1 MKLILTAAVENLG
14 AAGEVVE
21 VKNGYGRNYLLPRG
35 LAIPATAGA
44 EKNIEGIR
52 RAQQQREIR
61 DLDHAVEVR
70 DALDKLPLE
79 DVVIKVKT
87 SSKGKLFGSV
97 TAEDVAE
104 AVAKAG
110 GPKLDKRIINLP
122 KALVKKT
129 GNYQAEVELHSDVVG
144 KINFSVVS
152 AS

>member
-70 DALDKLPLE
+70 EALDKLSLN
-79 DVVIKVKT
+79 DVVVKVKT

-97 TAEDVAE
+97 TAEDVAQ

-110 GPKLDKRIINLP
+110 GPKLDKRIIDLP
-122 KALVKKT
+122 KALAKKT
-129 GNYQAEVELHSDVVG
+129 GNYQAEVELHSDIKG

>member
-1 MKLILTAAVENLG
+1 M
-14 AAGEVVE
+14 
-21 VKNGYGRNYLLPRG
+21 
-35 LAIPATAGA
+35 
-44 EKNIEGIR
+44 
-52 RAQQQREIR
+52 
-61 DLDHAVEVR
+61 DHAVEIR
-70 DALDKLPLE
+70 EALDKLSLN
-79 DVVIKVKT
+79 DVVVKVKT

-129 GNYQAEVELHSDVVG
+129 GNYQAEVELHSDIKG

>member
-70 DALDKLPLE
+70 EALDKLSLN
-79 DVVIKVKT
+79 DVVVKVKT

-97 TAEDVAE
+97 TAEDVAQ

-110 GPKLDKRIINLP
+110 GPKLDKRIIDLP

-129 GNYQAEVELHSDVVG
+129 GNDQAEVELHSDIKG